1 MSIKYANNNS
11 LSAITTQPSGLSSS
25 AMTLLATET
34 ASSSATISFTSGIDD
49 TYDEYV
55 FKFIN
60 IEPATDGA
68 NFSFQVETG
77 TNSDYNQTIT
87 STYFRAYH
95 HEADN
100 GTALEYVAD
109 RDLAQSTNFQVLASS
124 VGNGADGNNDEC
136 ASGKMHLFNPS
147 STTFVKNFT
156 SHINMYEN
164 GNSCHTIFTAGYIN
178 DTTAL
183 TRVQFKFS
191 SGAIATGTFK
201 LYGVS

>member
-1 MSIKYANNNS
+1 MALKYAVNNS
-11 LSAITTQPSGLSSS
+11 LSAITSLPSSISGGALNLISTQ
-25 AMTLLATET
+25 T
-34 ASSSATISFTSGIDD
+34 ASASATIDFTSGIDS
-49 TYDEYV
+49 TYDSYV

-68 NFSFQVETG
+68 DFSFQVETG

-100 GTALEYVAD
+100 GAGIEYVTSK
-109 RDLAQSTNFQVLASS
+109 DLAQSTSFQVLAGA
-124 VGNGADGNNDEC
+124 VGNGVDGNNDEC
-136 ASGKMHLFNPS
+136 ASGEMHLYAPS
-147 STTFVKNFT
+147 NTTFVKHFT
-156 SHINMYEN
+156 SHISMYEN
-164 GNSCHTIFTAGYIN
+164 GNSCHTIFAAGYIN
-178 DTTAL
+178 DTTAI

-191 SGAIATGTFK
+191 SGNIATGVIK